1 MTLPAELTHLLRVI
15 REPVVCAKCA
25 GEVASGEAGAV
36 SMRDYGRLE
45 AGFTARGIQ
54 VWCLRHD
61 ANVVHIDFD
70 GATPE
75 ADFRC
80 IERGT
85 N

>member
-1 MTLPAELTHLLRVI
+1 MTLPTELSHLLRGI
-15 REPVVCAKCA
+15 REPLVCARCA
-25 GEVASGEAGAV
+25 DDVAKGRAGAV

-45 AGFTARGIQ
+45 AGFTERGVQ

-61 ANVVHIDFD
+61 VNVVHIDFD

-80 IERGT
+80 LERKV

>member
-1 MTLPAELTHLLRVI
+1 MALPAELSHLLRVI
-15 REPVVCAKCA
+15 REPLVCARCA
-25 GEVASGEAGAV
+25 DDVASGAAGEV

-45 AGFTARGIQ
+45 AGFTEAGLQ

-61 ANVVHIDFD
+61 VNVVHVDFG

-80 IERGT
+80 LERRV